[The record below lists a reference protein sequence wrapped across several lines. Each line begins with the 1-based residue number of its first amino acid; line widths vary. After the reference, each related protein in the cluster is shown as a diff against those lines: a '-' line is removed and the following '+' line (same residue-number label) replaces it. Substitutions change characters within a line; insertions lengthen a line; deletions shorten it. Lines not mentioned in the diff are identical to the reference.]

1 LFYFFVGKL
10 SEILDESQSEKFA
23 DKLLRVWD
31 DFKASSRR
39 RKRKVYNVGLE
50 MNFILTGSPKN

>member
-1 LFYFFVGKL
+1 LLFPHSYTCFIFFVGKL

-23 DKLLRVWD
+23 DKLFRVWD

-39 RKRKVYNVGLE
+39 RKRKVYNV
-50 MNFILTGSPKN
+50 